1 MGDVSDPYVTLPEYK
16 ARVSMT
22 NTDHD
27 EELKVQLEAA
37 CNFIFHE
44 CGDRF
49 FTKDAAVVTRLFDGN
64 GLTRL
69 YVADIASLT
78 GLVVKVDLDGDF
90 AFTSAGETL
99 TIGTHFWAGPA
110 NAALGPEPRPYTF
123 LDIVPWN
130 GYVSA
135 WPEQLRSV
143 QVTAVFGWPA
153 VPAAI
158 KEATVDLVR
167 KLRDIQASGAA
178 EALQNIDMAMQMAGR
193 QSFIFQDMRR
203 QYRRGVP
210 FA

>member
-1 MGDVSDPYVTLPEYK
+1 MGDVTDPYVTLPEYK
-16 ARVSMT
+16 ARVNMT
-22 NTDHD
+22 GTADD
-27 EELKVQLEAA
+27 EEMKAQLEAA
-37 CNFIFHE
+37 SNFIFHE

-49 FTKDAAVVTRLFDGN
+49 FSKDAAAVVRLFDGN

-69 YVADIASLT
+69 YVDDIASLT
-78 GLVVKVDLDGDF
+78 GLIVKVDLDADF
-90 AFTSAGETL
+90 DFIDTGETL

-110 NAALGPEPRPYTF
+110 NAALGPEARPYTF

-130 GYVSA
+130 GRLDV
-135 WPEQLRSV
+135 WPAVPRSV

-167 KLRDIQASGAA
+167 KLRDIQQAGAS

>member
-1 MGDVSDPYVTLPEYK
+1 MPAAVTDPYVSATDYK
-16 ARVSMT
+16 AWVGKT
-22 NTDHD
+22 GTGDD
-27 EELKVQLEAA
+27 TELAA
-37 CNFIFHE
+37 QVIAASRFIDKE
-44 CGDRF
+44 CDRF
-49 FTKDAAVVTRLFDGN
+49 FTQDAAAVVRLFDGN
-64 GLTRL
+64 GSTRL
-69 YVADIASLT
+69 YVSDIASLT

-90 AFTSAGETL
+90 AFTSTGETL

-110 NAALGPEPRPYTF
+110 NAALGPEPRPYAY
-123 LDIVPWN
+123 LDIVPGN
-130 GYVSA
+130 GRLAV

-167 KLRDIQASGAA
+167 KLRDIQQSGAA

>member
-1 MGDVSDPYVTLPEYK
+1 MGDVTDPYVTLPEYK
-16 ARVSMT
+16 AWVGKT
-22 NTDHD
+22 GTGDD
-27 EELKVQLEAA
+27 TELAA
-37 CNFIFHE
+37 QVVAASRFIDKE
-44 CGDRF
+44 CDRF
-49 FTKDAAVVTRLFDGN
+49 FTKDAAAVVRLFDGN

-69 YVADIASLT
+69 YIDDLASLT

-90 AFTSAGETL
+90 DFTDSGETL
-99 TIGTHFWAGPA
+99 TIGTDFWAGPA

-123 LDIVPWN
+123 LDIVPYN
-130 GYVSA
+130 ARLTV
-135 WPEQLRSV
+135 WPEQLRSI
-143 QVTAVFGWPA
+143 QVTAVFGWPS

-167 KLRDIQASGAA
+167 KLRDIQQAGAA